1 MLIQYVRTFIPGCQR
16 CHLRLTATVQGLGTI
31 SSVTST
37 AGCKTLFFR
46 STSRAI
52 LQTPRVHPLAFK
64 AAFSG
69 SGTKYSG
76 YVACD
81 ADIRLVFR
89 PYHRILR
96 GVSRVRESL
105 RTKIRAELSS
115 NGSGVR
121 SAGFTPHKNPRRAL
135 MKRGACKHLQRSST
149 SSVTMFRAVPMSL
162 HRLYF
167 VFSAPLFCLWEV
179 FGGMYYIG
187 STAAVARAY

>member
-1 MLIQYVRTFIPGCQR
+1 M
-16 CHLRLTATVQGLGTI
+16 
-31 SSVTST
+31 
-37 AGCKTLFFR
+37 LFFR

-69 SGTKYSG
+69 SRTKYSG
-76 YVACD
+76 YVPCD

-89 PYHRILR
+89 PCHRILR
-96 GVSRVRESL
+96 GCPECGGHFAQKIRAESSSNGSEIAESRCHSA
-105 RTKIRAELSS
+105 KIRAELSS

-135 MKRGACKHLQRSST
+135 MIRGACPHLQRCST

-167 VFSAPLFCLWEV
+167 GLSAPLVSLWEV
-179 FGGMYYIG
+179 FTGMYYMG

>member
-1 MLIQYVRTFIPGCQR
+1 M
-16 CHLRLTATVQGLGTI
+16 
-31 SSVTST
+31 TST
-37 AGCKTLFFR
+37 AGCKMLFLR

-52 LQTPRVHPLAFK
+52 LQTPRVHPLPFK
-64 AAFSG
+64 AACSG

-76 YVACD
+76 YVPCD

-96 GVSRVRESL
+96 GSVPSAGVTSHKKSELRAHRMARRLRSPGVTPQKSELSSHQMARECEVPGSL
-105 RTKIRAELSS
+105 RT
-115 NGSGVR
+115 
-121 SAGFTPHKNPRRAL
+121 KNPRRAL
-135 MKRGACKHLQRSST
+135 MIWGACPHLQRCST

-167 VFSAPLFCLWEV
+167 GLSAPLVCLWEV
-179 FGGMYYIG
+179 FSGMYYMG